1 MNRSNYLIFGISKGL
16 GKALTKYLPHK
27 QDVVYGVSRT
37 EPNYLKEYANVNWI
51 KTDLAEP
58 INSTEIVKEKIK
70 NETIDYLIYNV
81 GIWEK
86 EGFTNDYS
94 FSKSSQSEIINLIN
108 INVSSCILAIQ
119 AVIENLKKSENP
131 KIILIGSTWALDNH
145 NGKEVSFS
153 ASKFALRGIVHS
165 LRETLREYSIGIS
178 ILNFGTLATEYEME
192 EGTQVVLDELKGTS
206 IPLSDAIQAVKFI
219 ISTTNASCVKEIN
232 MPAMKDKNI

>member
-1 MNRSNYLIFGISKGL
+1 MSRSKYLIFGVSKGF
-16 GKALTKYLPHK
+16 GKALTKYLPQK
-27 QDVVYGVSRT
+27 QDVVFGVSRT
-37 EPNYLKEYANVNWI
+37 EPDYLKEYTNVNWI
-51 KTDLAEP
+51 KADLAEP
-58 INSTEIVKEKIK
+58 INSTKILKKVIK
-70 NETIDYLIYNV
+70 NEPIDYLIYNV

-86 EGFTNDYS
+86 EGFTENYS
-94 FSKSSQSEIINLIN
+94 FSRSSQSEILNLIN
-108 INVSSCILAIQ
+108 INVSSCILTIQ
-119 AVIENLKKSENP
+119 AVIDNLKKSNKS

-178 ILNFGTLATEYEME
+178 ILNLGTLATEYEME
-192 EGTQVVLDELKGTS
+192 QGTQIVLDELNGNS

-232 MPAMKDKNI
+232 MPAMKDENI